1 MRRLRLPP
9 ALALGLTGLLA
20 AQILLTP
27 PDIAPAPGP
36 GAAPPPPAVAADP
49 PVTPDLAARPL
60 FTRLRRPPASSTD
73 NAPDVA
79 GLAVVGI
86 VTGRGADI
94 ALVKPPDGPPGS
106 KARTLRVG
114 QNLGDWTLTGIEQN
128 ALIFRRGDS
137 IHRLTFK
144 RPPPAQRP

>member
-9 ALALGLTGLLA
+9 ALALCLAGLLA
-20 AQILLTP
+20 AQILLVP
-27 PDIAPAPGP
+27 PDIASPSGP

-79 GLAVVGI
+79 GLTVVGI

-94 ALVKPPDGPPGS
+94 ALVKPPGTPAG
-106 KARTLRVG
+106 KARALRVG
-114 QNLGDWTLTGIEQN
+114 QNLGEWTLTGIEQN

-137 IHRLTFK
+137 THRLPFK